1 MNQKYA
7 NNAMFCYYKVL
18 DENFARLTQ
27 MTEESKCSQKNFTP
41 PSPLPLPP
49 LPPPHPTHTLQMVPK
64 LKNY

>member
-27 MTEESKCSQKNFTP
+27 MTEESNCSQKNFTP
-41 PSPLPLPP
+41 PSPLPSP
-49 LPPPHPTHTLQMVPK
+49 PTHTLQMVPK